1 MCYTAFSDL
10 LFMRG
15 IQSESIRIRIVFS
28 QKKVGS
34 KSEEIKKKSSLRHMM
49 NLGPT
54 TTKVII
60 VNKKLK
66 LCVLTELSELEQGNR
81 QNIFTFNLC
90 QFGRI
95 FQHNQPE
102 EIWDVY
108 RTVAQPASQTVV
120 VILKSHLPFNIVPIR
135 SWEWHWCAAHRVY
148 SCC

>member
-1 MCYTAFSDL
+1 
-10 LFMRG
+10 
-15 IQSESIRIRIVFS
+15 
-28 QKKVGS
+28 
-34 KSEEIKKKSSLRHMM
+34 M

-135 SWEWHWCAAHRVY
+135 S
-148 SCC
+148 